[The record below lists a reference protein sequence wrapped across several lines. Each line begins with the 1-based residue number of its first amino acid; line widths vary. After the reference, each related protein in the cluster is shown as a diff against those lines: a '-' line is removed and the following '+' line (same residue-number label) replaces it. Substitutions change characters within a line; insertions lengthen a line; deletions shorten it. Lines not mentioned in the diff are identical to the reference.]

1 MSRSQ
6 GEVSDVAS
14 EWRNGFP
21 DRCRTRECRGNG
33 GGSCYPVAD
42 GGSCDTASIRTKPSS
57 SGKYI
62 SVTATVQFTS
72 KEQLEALYRALHA
85 RDEVTQTL

>member
-1 MSRSQ
+1 MLTINPDIW
-6 GEVSDVAS
+6 E
-14 EWRNGFP
+14 FP
-21 DRCRTRECRGNG
+21 CQHDIKVLGLAHHPLVDIVIALVTEH
-33 GGSCYPVAD
+33 V
-42 GGSCDTASIRTKPSS
+42 GSCDTASIRTKPSS